1 MIINIYGST
10 NKDSVLII
18 QLPNVYFDRRY
29 SYKVGLRHIHLEL
42 IQTDRNKTIHD
53 LELLS
58 LDTNLVD
65 RSAANQ
71 TQSLFH
77 FEHLPSRKMIQFS
90 KVATV
95 VYYTLH
101 LYDLENATFEITRPF
116 TSHTVDIENIFL
128 QLEILKIDAYGR
140 I

>member
-1 MIINIYGST
+1 MLINIQGST
-10 NKDSVLII
+10 KDSVLII

-29 SYKVGLRHIHLEL
+29 SYKVGVRHIHLEL
-42 IQTDRNKTIHD
+42 IPTDLNKTMHD
-53 LELLS
+53 NELLCFN
-58 LDTNLVD
+58 TNLVD

-71 TQSLFH
+71 TQTIFH
-77 FEHLPSRKMIQFS
+77 FEHLSKRKMIQYA
-90 KVATV
+90 KVTTV

-101 LYDLENATFEITRPF
+101 LYDLENATFEIIRPF
-116 TSHTVDIENIFL
+116 TSQPVDIKNIFF